1 MDIRVL
7 KYFLAVVQEESV
19 TRAAEAIHTT
29 QPNLSR
35 QLNLLEEELGCKL
48 FERGS
53 RKITLTEEG
62 LFLHKRAKEIVELTE
77 RTESD
82 LSLLKE
88 AASGVVHIGGIET
101 HVMRFLVH
109 TILTLKDVY
118 PQFNMTFSAGAL
130 RRLRTGS
137 IKVFWTS
144 AWS

>member
-1 MDIRVL
+1 M
-7 KYFLAVVQEESV
+7 
-19 TRAAEAIHTT
+19 
-29 QPNLSR
+29 
-35 QLNLLEEELGCKL
+35 LEEELGCKL